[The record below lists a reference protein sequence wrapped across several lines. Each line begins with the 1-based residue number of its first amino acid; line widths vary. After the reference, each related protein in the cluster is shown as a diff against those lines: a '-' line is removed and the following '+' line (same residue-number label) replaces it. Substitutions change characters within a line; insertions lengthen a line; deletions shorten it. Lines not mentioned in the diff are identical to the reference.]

1 MTSTD
6 SNSQKSF
13 RWFVV
18 AGLITLLLAA
28 FAVVVLFEGQRNRV
42 LADAKTRAVQ
52 AAEGPVVQVAVAK
65 RIAGNEVLTLLGEAD
80 PYQAITLYA
89 KVSGYMKNINVDKGD
104 RVRAGEV
111 LAVIESPEID
121 KQYQAAV
128 ADAENKRLIA
138 ERAATLVKKQMIS
151 QQDADQ
157 AEADS
162 KVSVANREQLATLKS
177 YEVLRA
183 PFNGTVTAR
192 FADPGALIQNAT
204 SSQSS
209 SLPVVSIAETGRLR
223 IYVYVDQAHAAFVHV
238 GDPATVLDPAQPG
251 LKIAARVTRTSGEID
266 LKTRTL
272 LVEIDLANPRNRVLP
287 GSFVQVELT
296 VRTPRYV
303 EVPSDALMARGSQT
317 LVARVTAGNRI
328 QFQPVVVADQ
338 TGESVRLLSGLQE
351 GEKVARNLGDRV
363 AEGAVVQPAVAP

>member
-1 MTSTD
+1 MTDTN
-6 SNSQKSF
+6 SNSKRSF

-18 AGLITLLLAA
+18 AGLIAVLVAA
-28 FAVVVLFEGQRNRV
+28 LGVIVLFEGQRNRV
-42 LADAKTRAVQ
+42 LADARARVAQ
-52 AAEGPVVQVAVAK
+52 AAAGPVVQVAVAR
-65 RIAGNEVLTLLGEAD
+65 RIAGSDVLTLLGEAD

-104 RVRAGEV
+104 HVRAGQV

-138 ERAATLVKKQMIS
+138 QRAATLVKKQMIS

-157 AEADS
+157 AEADA

-177 YEVLRA
+177 YETLRA
-183 PFNGTVTAR
+183 PFSGTVTAR

-204 SSQSS
+204 ASQSS
-209 SLPVVSIAETGRLR
+209 SLPLVSIAETGRLR
-223 IYVYVDQAHAAFVHV
+223 IYVYVDQAHAAFVHL
-238 GDPATVLDPAQPG
+238 GDPATVLDPAQPS

-272 LVEIDLANPRNRVLP
+272 LVEIDLSNPRNRVLP
-287 GSFVQVELT
+287 GSFVQVQLQ

-303 EVPSDALMARGSQT
+303 EIPSDALIVHGGQT
-317 LVARVTAGNRI
+317 LVARLTPDNHV

-338 TGESVRLLSGLQE
+338 TGEFVRLLSGLAE
-351 GEKVARNLGDRV
+351 GQKIARNLGDRV
-363 AEGAVVQPAVAP
+363 AEGALVQPVVSP

>member
-6 SNSQKSF
+6 SNTRKSF

-18 AGLITLLLAA
+18 AGLITLLVAA

-42 LADAKTRAVQ
+42 LADAKARVAQ
-52 AAEGPVVQVAVAK
+52 AAAGPVVQVAVAK
-65 RIAGNEVLTLLGEAD
+65 RIAGNDVLTLLGEAD

-157 AEADS
+157 AEADA

-251 LKIAARVTRTSGEID
+251 LKIAAPVTRTSGEID

-272 LVEIDLANPRNRVLP
+272 LVEIDLANPRSRVLP
-287 GSFVQVELT
+287 GSFVQVRLQ

-317 LVARVTAGNRI
+317 LVARVTTGNRI
-328 QFQPVVVADQ
+328 QFEPVVVADQ
-338 TGESVRLLSGLQE
+338 TGESVRLLSGLNE

-363 AEGAVVQPAVAP
+363 AEGAVVQPVVAP